1 MDNYADLI
9 RRLEATVKG
18 MESKEAVVGKY
29 LHDYQRSIVA
39 YQALAQAV
47 DKFMLAW
54 PKDGQGASIPVYIL
68 EALKMALKD
77 VKAIDGS
84 SPAPVE

>member
-1 MDNYADLI
+1 MSCDDLI

-18 MESKEAVVGKY
+18 LESKEAVVGKY
-29 LHDYQRSIVA
+29 LNEYQRKIAA

-47 DKFMLAW
+47 DKFLLAW
-54 PKDGQGASIPVYIL
+54 PKDGQGATIPVYIMDDL
-68 EALKMALKD
+68 KVALKE

-84 SPAPVE
+84 SPAPVG